1 MDHLE
6 HAFKGSVKK
15 EYNIEYYRTHK
26 DKWKKTKSDQSKY
39 LRGMKR
45 SIKTSKHNNST
56 QAFRAQQTAY
66 NEAIKSINQ
75 SKKVYKKYARK
86 FNIANAAN
94 IIETGINFIEH
105 WLSSG
110 N

>member
-1 MDHLE
+1 ME
-6 HAFKGSVKK
+6 ENKIRSIKIPA
-15 EYNIEYYRTHK
+15 R
-26 DKWKKTKSDQSKY
+26 
-39 LRGMKR
+39 MKR

-56 QAFRAQQTAY
+56 QALRDQQMAY

-94 IIETGINFIEH
+94 IIE
-105 WLSSG
+105 LV
-110 N
+110 